1 MTPASP
7 SKITSDLEENGHGA
21 AAGSTV
27 KRRKGLGLR
36 VIGGRIYDSENG
48 KTCHQCRQ
56 KTVDFMASCKASSRS
71 RPCTQ
76 HYCAKCLL
84 NRYGEKV
91 TEVSQLP
98 AWSCPKCRKE
108 CNCSICLKKQGCVPT
123 GILAHTAKATGFLS
137 VAELLKKRP
146 AVRADRDEAP
156 SSPTPKVNKTDE
168 TLSTA
173 GQKPGTPKSKKR
185 KLVVTADGE
194 VEGPV
199 ANALLRTPP
208 TNNKKARGNA
218 SSDVASPSNGR
229 KTAAKNVALSTG
241 KKRPKNTNSQGTL
254 QGFLIPKSERGAST
268 NAVPELDL
276 SKIKKEDGQALP
288 IKENRRSADIEENK
302 PPLIV
307 QKTKVA
313 KKVLHPKLKVKVEEA
328 VETETKPSLKKEV
341 KQKGILSDASGKP
354 KLGTTKNQAKEPK
367 KKSQTGKTKLSAVE
381 SEIFLPQ
388 GAPLTMVAGMDLPI
402 EAIGP
407 ALQFIEFCL
416 AFQSVLGLRRG
427 DAEAVLRELTKGRL
441 ARKGSNSLLV
451 QLHAKLLNMIEN
463 SFSASNGEVTHS
475 SSGKRSWLSVLKKH
489 LNERSYPFKELS
501 RDNDRARL
509 MKVMHVCPVAS
520 TVVHDKD
527 LRSIKIAVEEG
538 VETYEN
544 LSLYHKLQLL
554 VILCDD
560 SLETQNMRDHIE
572 SANREYNEAQKGTR
586 EEVLAARKEVREAKQ
601 KIKDAE
607 VAKLIA
613 LCNINGPL
621 THKDQEALLTKVLE
635 ETERAVAA
643 ASLEREAIS
652 RMKKGR
658 CDAVRTDVIAWSLDH
673 RAFYKLKGV
682 ENMDRLV
689 VQDCKVEE
697 LGLDTWRV
705 CSDADEAVLTK
716 FLLQRAKIS
725 RKKMLAEAGLEDSLV
740 EEGDAEKENKTPYS
754 VVKVETVY

>member
-1 MTPASP
+1 MPSRKAEAMTPAIP
-7 SKITSDLEENGHGA
+7 SKIIAELEENGHGA
-21 AAGSTV
+21 AAGATV

-36 VIGGRIYDSENG
+36 VIGGRIYDYNNG

-56 KTVDFMASCKASSRS
+56 KTIDFMASCKASSRS

-123 GILAHTAKATGFLS
+123 GILAHTAKATGFPS

-146 AVRADRDEAP
+146 AIRADRDEAP
-156 SSPTPKVNKTDE
+156 MSPTPKDNKTDE
-168 TLSTA
+168 TLPTA
-173 GQKPGTPKSKKR
+173 GQNP
-185 KLVVTADGE
+185 
-194 VEGPV
+194 
-199 ANALLRTPP
+199 
-208 TNNKKARGNA
+208 
-218 SSDVASPSNGR
+218 
-229 KTAAKNVALSTG
+229 AAKDVTVSTG
-241 KKRPKNTNSQGTL
+241 KKRSKNTNSQGTL

-268 NAVPELDL
+268 SAFSELDL
-276 SKIKKEDGQALP
+276 SKIKKEDGLALP
-288 IKENRRSADIEENK
+288 IKENKRSADIEENK

-313 KKVLHPKLKVKVEEA
+313 KKVLNSKLKVKVEEA
-328 VETETKPSLKKEV
+328 VETETKPSLKKDV

-354 KLGTTKNQAKEPK
+354 KLGTTKNQAKELK
-367 KKSQTGKTKLSAVE
+367 KKGQAGKTKLSTVE

-388 GAPLTMVAGMDLPI
+388 GASLTMIAGLDLPI

-463 SFSASNGEVTHS
+463 SFSASNVEVTHS

-489 LNERSYPFKELS
+489 LERSYPFKELS
-501 RDNDRARL
+501 RDNDRARPI
-509 MKVMHVCPVAS
+509 KVMHVCPVAS
-520 TVVHDKD
+520 TVVQDKD
-527 LRSIKIAVEEG
+527 LRSIKVAVDEG

-554 VILCDD
+554 V
-560 SLETQNMRDHIE
+560 
-572 SANREYNEAQKGTR
+572 
-586 EEVLAARKEVREAKQ
+586 AARKEVREAKQ

-613 LCNINGPL
+613 LGNINGPL

-658 CDAVRTDVIAWSLDH
+658 CDAVRTDVIAWSPDH
-673 RAFYKLKGV
+673 RAFYKLKGI

-689 VQDCKVEE
+689 VQDCKVQH

-716 FLLQRAKIS
+716 FLLQRAEIS

-740 EEGDAEKENKTPYS
+740 EGGDAEKENRTPYS
-754 VVKVETVY
+754 VFKVETVY